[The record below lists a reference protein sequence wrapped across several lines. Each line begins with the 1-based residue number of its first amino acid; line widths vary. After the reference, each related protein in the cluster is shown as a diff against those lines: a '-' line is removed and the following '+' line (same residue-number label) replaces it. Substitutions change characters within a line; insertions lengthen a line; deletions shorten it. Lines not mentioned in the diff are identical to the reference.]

1 MKTFEVHFAVQQVLF
16 GKPSNQYT
24 YTMETVGAKNDN
36 DARKLIESKYAGTH
50 VRIQR
55 TRLIG

>member
-1 MKTFEVHFAVQQVLF
+1 MKSYEVHFAVQQILF

-24 YTMETVGAKNDN
+24 YTMETVGAKDGN
-36 DARKLIESKYAGTH
+36 DARKLIESKYAGTG